1 MANLG
6 FGINVN
12 EYAEDVGYDQYSTSL
27 GETLIEVA
35 KDTWTY
41 NPSASAYRWEK
52 LEANRNEE
60 TNEPILDRQ
69 ELNKKYSEEGLFFET
84 DEKQSTVDILLERKR
99 AERLRRS
106 IIERGPEG
114 SWNPF
119 SSGFY
124 VGAAKFGTG
133 LVTSIADP
141 INIAA
146 AFVPVVGQAR
156 FAGLVAK
163 MGFTGA
169 RLTRGA
175 VEGAVG
181 TAIVEPLIY
190 SAAKAEQADYGLRD
204 SFMNVTFGTIFGGGL
219 HVGAG
224 KLKDWRARI
233 KFDER
238 VSKAREDLDITSDVD
253 PEFNLYKEY
262 YPETSPIMMAL
273 EKADPETRRVLL
285 VRALSDLMEEN
296 PVEVRDVANLDPA
309 LNEAQA
315 VDSVLDQ
322 YKNKTAPEVLAKVQE
337 IKDNYSTLANLENKK
352 TRLQKILDK
361 TDPATKEHQVLSDK
375 ISKLDEKIRNKK
387 EIGEQY
393 EAKNDLI
400 TEERKGSVKRITQ
413 DEKDLNDF
421 EQSSKTE
428 DMDIKKYDMENSE
441 IELQLEQLKARQKES
456 FDIADDAEVTSI
468 NEDINDFN
476 KNRRQ
481 IKDAIIDGINCVNN
495 K

>member
-1 MANLG
+1 
-6 FGINVN
+6 
-12 EYAEDVGYDQYSTSL
+12 
-27 GETLIEVA
+27 
-35 KDTWTY
+35 
-41 NPSASAYRWEK
+41 
-52 LEANRNEE
+52 
-60 TNEPILDRQ
+60 
-69 ELNKKYSEEGLFFET
+69 
-84 DEKQSTVDILLERKR
+84 
-99 AERLRRS
+99 
-106 IIERGPEG
+106 
-114 SWNPF
+114 
-119 SSGFY
+119 
-124 VGAAKFGTG
+124 
-133 LVTSIADP
+133 
-141 INIAA
+141 
-146 AFVPVVGQAR
+146 
-156 FAGLVAK
+156 
-163 MGFTGA
+163 
-169 RLTRGA
+169 
-175 VEGAVG
+175 
-181 TAIVEPLIY
+181 
-190 SAAKAEQADYGLRD
+190 
-204 SFMNVTFGTIFGGGL
+204 
-219 HVGAG
+219 
-224 KLKDWRARI
+224 
-233 KFDER
+233 
-238 VSKAREDLDITSDVD
+238 
-253 PEFNLYKEY
+253 
-262 YPETSPIMMAL
+262 
-273 EKADPETRRVLL
+273 
-285 VRALSDLMEEN
+285 LMEEN

-337 IKDNYSTLANLENKK
+337 IKDNYSPLANLENKK